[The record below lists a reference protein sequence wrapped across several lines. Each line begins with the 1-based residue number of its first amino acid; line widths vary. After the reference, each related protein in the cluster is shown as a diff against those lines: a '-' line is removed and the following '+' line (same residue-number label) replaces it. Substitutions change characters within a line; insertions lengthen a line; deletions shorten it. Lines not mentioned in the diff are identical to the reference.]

1 MPQLKGASQVRYR
14 SLSASKDVG
23 KWIKVM
29 VTIIKDKVMVGK
41 RWGCILTEDKEGG
54 GSGVDAKLGGLNFLS
69 KISIWKLNCRST
81 HHSHSDYYYYFEW
94 YPMISLNINNN
105 NDISLC

>member
-1 MPQLKGASQVRYR
+1 
-14 SLSASKDVG
+14 
-23 KWIKVM
+23 M

-69 KISIWKLNCRST
+69 KISIWKLNCGST
-81 HHSHSDYYYYFEW
+81 PWGKIPYNYKFQQCWCTMEVKPYKNLRENFFLFEGKIIRQIFNNFTILNRDY
-94 YPMISLNINNN
+94 NI
-105 NDISLC
+105 